1 MKYSVFYQ
9 NPHQRLINIE
19 FFTNVNKNKT
29 ILRLPSWR
37 PGRYELGNFAKNIVK
52 FEVLNNK
59 GQSLPFNKLSKDS
72 WEVLTAN
79 ETVIRVK
86 YNVFTPDFNAGACW
100 IDSKQLYINGIH
112 CFLYDEDKIN
122 EPCELNLSIP
132 KEFKTVIGLKQTGS
146 NHFIAKDYHELVDS
160 PFVSSPT
167 LIKHTITEQNILFNL
182 WFQGVSEVP
191 FEQLEKDFRPF
202 IKEQLSLFK
211 EFVAGE
217 YHFIFQIT
225 PYKHY
230 HGVEHTTSTV
240 ITLGPAKDVFN
251 KPLYHELLG
260 ISSHE
265 LFHCW
270 NIKSIRPAE
279 MLPYRYHQE
288 NYTKLGYV
296 AEGVT
301 TYYGDYILFRSKVF
315 NQDEFFKC
323 MNNWLEKHF
332 ENFGRFNKSVAD
344 SSFDTWL
351 DGYVAGVPK
360 RKTSIYNEG
369 ALCAFILDVLIRKHT
384 NNSHSLDD
392 VMLKL
397 FYDFGKKEIG
407 YTAQNFREIAEEVA
421 GTSLCSYFDDI
432 VNGTK
437 DYEPY
442 LTDCFN
448 YLGLQLNKENCTHL
462 YESLYG
468 FKTINDGNHI
478 KIRLVYPDSIA
489 DRAGLMVGSSLIKI
503 NNLEVNK
510 ETIEKAIEELG
521 KNEILLELDNFG
533 HSAFLKIK
541 SSSKQFFKKYSI
553 QLKENTDN
561 KTKSNYALW
570 SNNRLND

>member
-351 DGYVAGVPK
+351 DGYVAGVPN

>member
-230 HGVEHTTSTV
+230 HGVEHTKSTV

-351 DGYVAGVPK
+351 DGYVAGVPN

-421 GTSLCSYFDDI
+421 ETSLCSYFDDI

-462 YESLYG
+462 YESIYG
-468 FKTINDGNHI
+468 FKTINDGNHL

-533 HSAFLKIK
+533 HSAFLKIT

>member
-230 HGVEHTTSTV
+230 HGVEHTKSTV

-351 DGYVAGVPK
+351 DGYVAGVPN

-397 FYDFGKKEIG
+397 FYDF
-407 YTAQNFREIAEEVA
+407 
-421 GTSLCSYFDDI
+421 
-432 VNGTK
+432 
-437 DYEPY
+437 
-442 LTDCFN
+442 
-448 YLGLQLNKENCTHL
+448 
-462 YESLYG
+462 
-468 FKTINDGNHI
+468 
-478 KIRLVYPDSIA
+478 
-489 DRAGLMVGSSLIKI
+489 
-503 NNLEVNK
+503 
-510 ETIEKAIEELG
+510 
-521 KNEILLELDNFG
+521 
-533 HSAFLKIK
+533 
-541 SSSKQFFKKYSI
+541 
-553 QLKENTDN
+553 
-561 KTKSNYALW
+561 
-570 SNNRLND
+570 